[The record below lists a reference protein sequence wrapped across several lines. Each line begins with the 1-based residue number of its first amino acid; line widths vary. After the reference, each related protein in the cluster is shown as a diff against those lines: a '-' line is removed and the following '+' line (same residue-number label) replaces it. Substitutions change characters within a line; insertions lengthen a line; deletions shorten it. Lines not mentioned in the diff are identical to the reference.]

1 MANKIQFKRGT
12 KANLPSLSV
21 GEPGFCTDTKEL
33 FIGAS
38 EGNVQIV
45 DQAQLTAHLSNGV
58 HQVLPIPSG
67 TAFPSNPEGKP
78 MLFFRTDEGKLYWFS
93 GGGA

>member
-12 KANLPSLSV
+12 KENLPTLSV

-45 DQAQLTAHLSNGV
+45 DQAQFAAHLSETMPHKFTDGTTTYRWGLAVINGAINMV
-58 HQVLPIPSG
+58 YEEVV
-67 TAFPSNPEGKP
+67 
-78 MLFFRTDEGKLYWFS
+78 
-93 GGGA
+93 